1 MDEEVRTWSPPP
13 SPSGPEES
21 DQPARARP
29 DAGMEVHGQTSMGS
43 ARARNREQF
52 LITDLGRRR
61 LYRQWRVDAGIRS
74 RWRSGD
80 RGKLL
85 AVAGGL
91 DHGGRERGF
100 VTLDSIA
107 GYVTATMSWVLSNQ
121 AMDHA
126 MEEAEPALLRAR
138 VLEELVQVLPRCRFH
153 MRRIAEEHGC
163 TLPHGGTITLAHVM
177 WPDLYIVHVGS
188 SRCYLFRWGSLQPLT
203 AGGHRPPERSGDWQG
218 DGDPTGG
225 DGATAQHVSLQ
236 AGDRI
241 LLCTAGLTRH
251 LHDAQIAAHLRV
263 GSGASHTCD
272 RLIRAARQ
280 SGSSDNITVVLARF

>member
-13 SPSGPEES
+13 APSGPEES
-21 DQPARARP
+21 DRPARTRP
-29 DAGMEVHGQTSMGS
+29 DAGMEVHGQTSIGS

-91 DHGGRERGF
+91 DDGGRGRGF

-163 TLPHGGTITLAHVM
+163 TLPHGSTITLAHVM

-188 SRCYLFRWGSLQPLT
+188 SRCYLFRLGSLQPLT
-203 AGGHRPPERSGDWQG
+203 TGRHRSAEGPG
-218 DGDPTGG
+218 DGYGPGE
-225 DGATAQHVSLQ
+225 DGATVHHVSLQ
-236 AGDRI
+236 AGDRV

-251 LHDAQIAAHLRV
+251 LHDAQVAAHLRV

-280 SGSSDNITVVLARF
+280 SGSSDNITMVLARF